1 MSTDCLC
8 DKTYDSICTVCP
20 VSCHLVFRNGEITG
34 NMCERGYTYM
44 MDEIVSPKR
53 NISSTVKINSSLHV
67 RLPVK
72 TSKAVDRDLLIDCTR
87 QLDSIEVSAPIAI
100 GDIVLENVLGTGANF
115 VATRSIL
122 S

>member
-1 MSTDCLC
+1 
-8 DKTYDSICTVCP
+8 
-20 VSCHLVFRNGEITG
+20 
-34 NMCERGYTYM
+34 M